1 MVDTGERMPETSQST
16 PAAVAHVPGRAA
28 AELPLRELL
37 AILRRRR
44 RLIASVVVLITG
56 IATLLGLQVE
66 ATYTATALV
75 MVQPQGNRI
84 VDVQQVAQDL
94 SPDAATIET
103 QIKFIQSHE
112 NLARAADLL
121 NLKGDRAVVELYDG
135 LRGALS
141 AASAV
146 LPNKWLIAAGLADA
160 PEVQPDPTEITRRAV
175 NALRTG
181 LKVAQSGHAY
191 VLAISYSAPDPGG
204 AAHLAN
210 GVAEAYVLGQ
220 LGDKL
225 ATTEGAKDWLTRRV
239 EEMRQGLLDSERAV
253 EEYRA
258 AHRLE
263 SPGGS
268 DLHAQEIAGL
278 TTELID
284 AQAEQTAREAKL
296 RKIRELEKSG
306 GSGEILADLL
316 SSPLITT
323 LREQELELQREE
335 AQLSRE
341 YGEQHPVIKR
351 VKAEKERIATRLD
364 LEVQA
369 AIQNLQNEI
378 AVTRNRAEAI
388 QGRLQEAS
396 GQVALSGQAG
406 VQLRELEREAAAN
419 RSLYQ
424 TFLVRLKETDEQREL
439 VRPDVRVISPAEAP
453 TTPSSASPVMFMF
466 VGFTA
471 STMIGALLALLM
483 ERLDTGLRSTRQ
495 IEDLLGIPSL
505 GLVPEVRGLEGSLS
519 SYLVDKP
526 ELAYALA
533 VRALY
538 AQLQLMDV
546 ERPPKTLLVTSALP
560 GEGKTTLS
568 ISLARCAAELQL
580 RTILLELDVRRP
592 KVAKELG
599 LQPLVGIVELL
610 EGDVPFEQAVQH
622 DEASGVDVLLVARSR
637 TNPSS
642 LLTSPRLVA
651 LLGHLEA
658 RFDCVIIDTPPV
670 LGVPDAKTLA
680 RLADAVVLVV
690 RWHRTK
696 RDAAQAALREIQH
709 FSAQVAGAVLNQVNM
724 KRHARSSYGDAG
736 QYYMKY
742 NIYYQN

>member
-1 MVDTGERMPETSQST
+1 V
-16 PAAVAHVPGRAA
+16 
-28 AELPLRELL
+28 
-37 AILRRRR
+37 
-44 RLIASVVVLITG
+44 
-56 IATLLGLQVE
+56 VE
-66 ATYTATALV
+66 AH
-75 MVQPQGNRI
+75 R
-84 VDVQQVAQDL
+84 
-94 SPDAATIET
+94 
-103 QIKFIQSHE
+103 
-112 NLARAADLL
+112 
-121 NLKGDRAVVELYDG
+121 G
-135 LRGALS
+135 LTGALS
-141 AASAV
+141 AASGV
-146 LPNKWLIAAGLADA
+146 LPDKWLIAAGLADA
-160 PEVQPDPTEITRRAV
+160 PEVQAGPEEITRRAV
-175 NALRTG
+175 NALRAG
-181 LKVAQSGHAY
+181 LKVTQSGHAY
-191 VLAISYSAPDPGG
+191 VLAISSTAPDPGR

-225 ATTEGAKDWLTRRV
+225 ATTEGAKDWLTKRV
-239 EEMRQGLLDSERAV
+239 EEMRHGLLDSERAV

-258 AHRLE
+258 AHGLE

-268 DLHAQEIAGL
+268 DLHAQEIVGL

-316 SSPLITT
+316 SSPLIMT
-323 LREQELELQREE
+323 LREQELELQRQE

-341 YGEQHPVIKR
+341 YGEQHPVIKQLE
-351 VKAEKERIATRLD
+351 AEKERIAKRID

-378 AVTRNRAEAI
+378 AVTANRAEAI
-388 QGRLQEAS
+388 QGRLQAAS
-396 GQVALSGQAG
+396 GQVALRGQAA

-439 VRPDVRVISPAEAP
+439 VRPDVRVISPAEPP

-471 STMIGALLALLM
+471 SSMLGAMLALLM
-483 ERLDTGLRSTRQ
+483 EQLDTSLRSTRQ
-495 IEDLLGIPSL
+495 IEDLLGVPSL
-505 GLVPEVRGLEGSLS
+505 GLVPKVPGLEGSLAR
-519 SYLVDKP
+519 YFVDKP
-526 ELAYALA
+526 ESAYAHA

-538 AQLQLMDV
+538 MQLQLMSA
-546 ERPPKTLLVTSALP
+546 ERPSKTLLVTSALP

-592 KVAKELG
+592 RVAKELG
-599 LQPLVGIVELL
+599 LAPLVGIVELL

-622 DEASGVDVLLVARSR
+622 DEDSEVDVLLAARR
-637 TNPSS
+637 HANPSS
-642 LLTSPRLVA
+642 LLTSPRLLA

-690 RWHRTK
+690 RWDRTK

-709 FSAQVAGAVLNQVNM
+709 FSAHLAGAVLNQVDM
-724 KRHARSSYGDAG
+724 KRHAKYSYGDAG
-736 QYYMKY
+736 QYYTKY
-742 NIYYQN
+742 SIYYQD